1 LLDGAVS
8 ASPSRSR
15 LRRAWQAGVRTQSAW
30 LPTGVACCGLALLL
44 TSAAGPGATISA
56 KITAALGDPG
66 RDTAVLEVIDAALS
80 AGIVVLGS
88 IAIIVALAVV
98 LTGAVLDRLGAV
110 RSESGQGLGMKNVP
124 MRLRVAIGGAAM
136 ICGVAAFDLQRRIA
150 GGARAADTSEAG
162 LTALWQ
168 GSATATLSAIGVA
181 MIVVGAAEAWQ
192 IRRDQ
197 IGALAPT
204 PEQVADEARDA
215 GRRRA

>member
-1 LLDGAVS
+1 MS
-8 ASPSRSR
+8 ASPSGSR
-15 LRRAWQAGVRTQSAW
+15 LRRAWQAGVRAESAW
-30 LPTGVACCGLALLL
+30 LPTGVACCGLALWLS
-44 TSAAGPGATISA
+44 SAAAPGAAPNEAIAA
-56 KITAALGDPG
+56 KITVALGDPG

-88 IAIIVALAVV
+88 IAIIVALAVL

-110 RSESGQGLGMKNVP
+110 RSESGRGLGMKHVP
-124 MRLRVAIGGAAM
+124 IRLRVAIAGAAT

-150 GGARAADTSEAG
+150 GGARAADASEAG

-197 IGALAPT
+197 VAALAPT

-215 GRRRA
+215 GHRRA